1 VEEMMPGFS
10 SEKDSLDK
18 LQLLARNWVKKQLI
32 LEKVSVYLPE
42 EKQSVE
48 KQVQDYRESLLTALY
63 EEELVRQKLDTMISS
78 EELKQVYLDKKAN
91 FLLRSAAFQIY
102 YIIVVTM
109 NPKTKDMSKQ
119 ECIREVADLN
129 QINRCI
135 ESLNEVEGSVDRLVD
150 ILKLTAN
157 DVRLKILYLLSKE
170 NQLCPC
176 DLGDILDMSIPA
188 VSQHLRKL
196 KDGGLVETER
206 DGQVIFYSLNPLF
219 KDILAPNFEHI
230 NENNILEVLAA

>member
-1 VEEMMPGFS
+1 
-10 SEKDSLDK
+10 
-18 LQLLARNWVKKQLI
+18 
-32 LEKVSVYLPE
+32 
-42 EKQSVE
+42 
-48 KQVQDYRESLLTALY
+48 
-63 EEELVRQKLDTMISS
+63 
-78 EELKQVYLDKKAN
+78 
-91 FLLRSAAFQIY
+91 
-102 YIIVVTM
+102 M

-119 ECIREVADLN
+119 ECIREIADLN

-135 ESLNEVEGSVDRLVD
+135 ESLNEVEGSIDRLVD
-150 ILKLTAN
+150 ILKLAAN